1 MSQRL
6 NDLKL
11 KKARL
16 ISEFEMLS
24 HPSDLMYQNFGKVCY
39 DIILEEKEELRK
51 NKNNFQDEEA

>member
-16 ISEFEMLS
+16 ISEFEMLA
-24 HPSDLMYQNFGKVCY
+24 HPSDFMYQNFGKVCY
-39 DIILEEKEELRK
+39 DIILEEKAELRK
-51 NKNNFQDEEA
+51 NENNFQDDEA